1 MNDLLF
7 KVNIKNSSMLTT
19 STKLESKAKQF
30 IKKLFISVVHPH
42 SHDISPSMRQ
52 KHCQQL
58 LDK

>member
-30 IKKLFISVVHPH
+30 IKK
-42 SHDISPSMRQ
+42 
-52 KHCQQL
+52 
-58 LDK
+58 